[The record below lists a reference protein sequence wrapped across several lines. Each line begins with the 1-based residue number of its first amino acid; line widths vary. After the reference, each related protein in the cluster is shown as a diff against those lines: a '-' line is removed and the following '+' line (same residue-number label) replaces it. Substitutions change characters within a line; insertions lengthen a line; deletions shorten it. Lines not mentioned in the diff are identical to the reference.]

1 MIIFSGFFFTL
12 FVVLVTHI
20 YDLPD
25 LLILF
30 SYSYLQ
36 MLNPPPGFR
45 FGTLKSSSTEA
56 YFKFNRDPRMR
67 KIYQNMKDHS
77 VGNVHDGVKKV
88 KSG

>member
-1 MIIFSGFFFTL
+1 MHSCSINCS
-12 FVVLVTHI
+12 I
-20 YDLPD
+20 YDLRTPD
-25 LLILF
+25 LLIIL
-30 SYSYLQ
+30 SYYFQQ

-67 KIYQNMKDHS
+67 KIYQNMKDHR
-77 VGNVHDGVKKV
+77 VENVHDGVKKV